1 MRIRRLA
8 IATIVAGLIVG
19 TFGSAWPVTGQQPAC
34 LHGPDAT
41 QEHIA
46 RRQRALGLTRHINTL
61 EAREGSVS
69 KKYQPLHLLPI
80 TEGIPQ
86 GFTIHLATDGES
98 YAFSVKDTLDPCAFG
113 FFSDEGGRIYRGEG
127 IR

>member
-1 MRIRRLA
+1 
-8 IATIVAGLIVG
+8 
-19 TFGSAWPVTGQQPAC
+19 
-34 LHGPDAT
+34 
-41 QEHIA
+41 
-46 RRQRALGLTRHINTL
+46 LTRHINTL
-61 EAREGSVS
+61 QARERFSGS

-86 GFTIHLATDGES
+86 GFTIHLASDGES
-98 YAFSVKDTLDPCAFG
+98 YAFSVKDALDACGFG